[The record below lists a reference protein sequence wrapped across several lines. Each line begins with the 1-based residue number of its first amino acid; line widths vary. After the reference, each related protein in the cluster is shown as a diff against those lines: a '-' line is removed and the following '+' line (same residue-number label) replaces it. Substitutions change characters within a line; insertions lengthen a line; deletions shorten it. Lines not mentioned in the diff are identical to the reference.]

1 MIKKNRRTKIW
12 LISMIDV
19 RHKNIRKSSLPRT
32 GREMD
37 AIGGT
42 TGVAAPAFVG
52 GGSSGPRY
60 WDLINTDA
68 EGNALPEGKEYINT
82 TYSAHTDG
90 SFVAKGDVVACASD
104 SDIKDIPFPVAGYDM
119 AGIVRIKPGSGLI
132 VREGILEVDPSFA
145 GGLDEEQLELYLT
158 NNKYVTEEKLKTGGY
173 ITLTSPLAGYKL
185 ADKYAPVTTTD
196 TILTAFGKLERNFSN
211 YVDLTTDQLI
221 KGKKTF
227 EETIF
232 SKKDIIASAIDTSVE
247 DVSFP
252 IASATRLGC
261 VKIGANLS
269 ITTDGVLSALAG
281 GGIAFTPGT
290 ALQLTSNDV
299 LNVVFGT
306 TGTTACAGN
315 DSRLSNARP
324 NPYALTFTG
333 FSTGTYTGASSL
345 TIAIPTNNSQL
356 SNGAGYI
363 KGINKSM
370 ILSALTGS
378 GSSSK
383 YLAGDGTFYTISYG
397 EIAGTPTLN
406 YLPLTGGTL
415 TGNLAIRNSGP
426 ILYFYN
432 SADTGLYWSIRYPGT
447 SDLAFYRQ
455 GSKTAWLTPAGDF
468 VTAGDIVASA
478 TSSSISDIMAVASSS
493 TYGLVKYDNS
503 TIRMNSSGQLYC
515 TISGGGSGGGNVE
528 WSGIQDYTINLMLN
542 GSSSQT
548 YTLLRSAAAAMGSA
562 SSGYRSI
569 SIKGTTDSFATSSHT
584 HTWSSI
590 TSKPSWIGSSKPSY
604 SWSEITGKPSVLSSI
619 SYSTSGSGNVVTN
632 VTASGSTVYVT
643 KGSISGGSSF
653 NGGRIT
659 GNLEIYKSGANLT
672 LNNGSYSWTFLHS
685 GDTMY
690 LQKNGSY
697 LLYVKGGNWTINS
710 DERIKNILAPV
721 GGILDKLKG
730 LSVFNYTFKNRKSSM
745 MIGVSAQEVRRV
757 FPEVVSVGG
766 YEDMIK
772 DYALGVDYATLG
784 AVVAIGG
791 LKELDQK
798 YSCLESR
805 MKSLDHWKTT
815 KDRQI
820 DFLMKENALLK
831 ARVSELEGRAA

>member
-1 MIKKNRRTKIW
+1 MN
-12 LISMIDV
+12 MIDV

-32 GREMD
+32 GREID
-37 AIGGT
+37 AI
-42 TGVAAPAFVG
+42 TGAAGVTGPAFGG

-90 SFVAKGDVVACASD
+90 SFVAKGDVIACAAD
-104 SDIKDIPFPVAGYDM
+104 PDIKDTPFPVAGYDM

-132 VREGILEVDPSFA
+132 VRDGILEVDPSFA
-145 GGLDEEQLELYLT
+145 GGLDEEQLKLYLT
-158 NNKYVTEEKLKTGGY
+158 NNKYVTEEHLKTTGY
-173 ITLTSPLAGYKL
+173 ITFTSPLAGYKI
-185 ADKYAPVTTTD
+185 ADKYASVTTTD

-247 DVSFP
+247 DISFP

-261 VKIGANLS
+261 VKVGANLS

-356 SNGAGYI
+356 SNGRGYI
-363 KGINKSM
+363 TGITKSM
-370 ILSALTGS
+370 ILDALSGS
-378 GSSSK
+378 GDGSK
-383 YLAGDGTFYTISYG
+383 YLAGDGTFYTISAN
-397 EIAGTPTLN
+397 EITFPSGYVTLSSSQTVSGLKHFSPGLTSGNKSDVWIQISSGNSISGMHQSSIANLYLN
-406 YLPLTGGTL
+406 YVSSSKNVRITGDCDII
-415 TGNLAIRNSGP
+415 A
-426 ILYFYN
+426 
-432 SADTGLYWSIRYPGT
+432 
-447 SDLAFYRQ
+447 
-455 GSKTAWLTPAGDF
+455 
-468 VTAGDIVASA
+468 AGDIVASA

-515 TISGGGSGGGNVE
+515 TTTGGGGNVSVIDNLTSTSTTSALSANQGRILDSRLQNVKFGSNYTDYVVTQLGSTSYNLSKNGHSHA
-528 WSGIQDYTINLMLN
+528 WS
-542 GSSSQT
+542 
-548 YTLLRSAAAAMGSA
+548 A
-562 SSGYRSI
+562 
-569 SIKGTTDSFATSSHT
+569 
-584 HTWSSI
+584 I

-604 SWSEITGKPSVLSSI
+604 SWSEISSKPSVISSI
-619 SYSTSGSGNVVTN
+619 TYSISGSGSVVTN
-632 VTASGSTVYVT
+632 VTASGNTVSVT
-643 KGSISGGSSF
+643 KGNISGSSF
-653 NGGRIT
+653 NGGTIT
-659 GNLEIYKSGANLT
+659 SNITISRSDPGIALSGSSPFINMGSTWKMNLY
-672 LNNGSYSWTFLHS
+672 S
-685 GDTMY
+685 GDFRFMY
-690 LQKNGSY
+690 GSESRAYFSYASSGNMWIKGSLVQGSDMRRKKVIDY
-697 LLYVKGGNWTINS
+697 LGNVLPLVHS
-710 DERIKNILAPV
+710 
-721 GGILDKLKG
+721 
-730 LSVFNYTFKNRKSSM
+730 LSVFRFRYNNDETQRIR
-745 MIGVSAQEVRRV
+745 IGLSAQQVRLC
-757 FPEVVSVGG
+757 FPEFVYTESDG
-766 YEDMIK
+766 YYSL
-772 DYALGVDYATLG
+772 DYPGMTSIAIQGV
-784 AVVAIGG
+784 
-791 LKELDQK
+791 KELYTKHQK
-798 YSCLESR
+798 LESDL
-805 MKSLDHWKTT
+805 KSFTHWKTT
-815 KDRQI
+815 KDQQI
-820 DFLMKENALLK
+820 DFLMKENACLK
-831 ARVSELEGRAA
+831 ARVNELERRVA

>member
-1 MIKKNRRTKIW
+1 MN
-12 LISMIDV
+12 MIDV

-32 GREMD
+32 GREID
-37 AIGGT
+37 AI
-42 TGVAAPAFVG
+42 TGAAGVTGPAFVG

-90 SFVAKGDVVACASD
+90 SFVAKGDVIACAAD
-104 SDIKDIPFPVAGYDM
+104 PEIKDTPFPVAGYDM

-132 VREGILEVDPSFA
+132 VRDGVLEVDPSFA
-145 GGLDEEQLELYLT
+145 GGLDEEQLKLYLT
-158 NNKYVTEEKLKTGGY
+158 NNKYVTEEHLKTTGY
-173 ITLTSPLAGYKL
+173 ITLTSPLAGYKI

-247 DVSFP
+247 DISFP

-261 VKIGANLS
+261 VKVGANLS

-356 SNGAGYI
+356 SNGRGYI
-363 KGINKSM
+363 TGITKSM
-370 ILSALTGS
+370 ILGALSGS
-378 GSSSK
+378 GDGSK
-383 YLAGDGTFYTISYG
+383 YLAGDGTFYTISAN
-397 EIAGTPTLN
+397 EITFPSGYVTLSSSQTVSGLKHFSPGLTSGNKSDVWIQISSGNSISGMHQSSIANLYLN
-406 YLPLTGGTL
+406 YVSSSKNVRITGDCDII
-415 TGNLAIRNSGP
+415 A
-426 ILYFYN
+426 
-432 SADTGLYWSIRYPGT
+432 
-447 SDLAFYRQ
+447 
-455 GSKTAWLTPAGDF
+455 
-468 VTAGDIVASA
+468 AGDIVASA

-515 TISGGGSGGGNVE
+515 TTTGGGGNVSVIDNLTSTSTTSALSANQGRILDSRLQNVKFGSNYTDYVVTQLGSTSYNLSKNGHSHA
-528 WSGIQDYTINLMLN
+528 WS
-542 GSSSQT
+542 
-548 YTLLRSAAAAMGSA
+548 A
-562 SSGYRSI
+562 
-569 SIKGTTDSFATSSHT
+569 
-584 HTWSSI
+584 I

-604 SWSEITGKPSVLSSI
+604 SWSEISSKPSVISSI
-619 SYSTSGSGNVVTN
+619 TYSISGSGSVVTN
-632 VTASGSTVYVT
+632 VTASGNTVSVT
-643 KGSISGGSSF
+643 KGNISGSSF
-653 NGGRIT
+653 NGGTIT
-659 GNLEIYKSGANLT
+659 SNITISRSDPGIALSGSSPFINMGSTWKMNLY
-672 LNNGSYSWTFLHS
+672 S
-685 GDTMY
+685 GDFRFMY
-690 LQKNGSY
+690 GSESRAYFSYASSGNMWIKGSLVQGSDMRRKKVIDY
-697 LLYVKGGNWTINS
+697 LGNVLPLVHS
-710 DERIKNILAPV
+710 
-721 GGILDKLKG
+721 
-730 LSVFNYTFKNRKSSM
+730 LSVFRFRYNNDETQRIR
-745 MIGVSAQEVRRV
+745 IGLSAQQVRLC
-757 FPEVVSVGG
+757 FPEFVYTESDG
-766 YEDMIK
+766 YYSL
-772 DYALGVDYATLG
+772 DYPGMTSIAIQGV
-784 AVVAIGG
+784 
-791 LKELDQK
+791 KELYTKHQK
-798 YSCLESR
+798 LESDL
-805 MKSLDHWKTT
+805 KSFTHWKTT
-815 KDRQI
+815 KDQQI
-820 DFLMKENALLK
+820 DFLMKENACLK
-831 ARVSELEGRAA
+831 ARVNELERRVA

>member
-1 MIKKNRRTKIW
+1 MN
-12 LISMIDV
+12 MIDV

-32 GREMD
+32 GREID
-37 AIGGT
+37 AI
-42 TGVAAPAFVG
+42 TGAAGVTGPAFGG

-90 SFVAKGDVVACASD
+90 SFVAKGDVIACAANP
-104 SDIKDIPFPVAGYDM
+104 DIKDTPFPVAGYDM

-132 VREGILEVDPSFA
+132 VRDGVLEVDPSFA
-145 GGLDEEQLELYLT
+145 GGLDEEQLKLYLT
-158 NNKYVTEEKLKTGGY
+158 NNKYVTQEHLKTTGY
-173 ITLTSPLAGYKL
+173 ITLTSPLAGYKI

-247 DVSFP
+247 DISFP

-261 VKIGANLS
+261 VKVGANLS

-356 SNGAGYI
+356 SNGRGYI
-363 KGINKSM
+363 TGITKSM
-370 ILSALTGS
+370 ILDALSGS
-378 GSSSK
+378 GDGSK
-383 YLAGDGTFYTISYG
+383 YLAGDGTFYTISAN
-397 EIAGTPTLN
+397 EITFPSGYVTLSSSQTVSGLKHFSPGLTSGNKSDVWIQISSGNSISGMHQSSIANLYLN
-406 YLPLTGGTL
+406 YVSSSKNVRITGDCDII
-415 TGNLAIRNSGP
+415 A
-426 ILYFYN
+426 
-432 SADTGLYWSIRYPGT
+432 
-447 SDLAFYRQ
+447 
-455 GSKTAWLTPAGDF
+455 
-468 VTAGDIVASA
+468 AGDIVASA

-515 TISGGGSGGGNVE
+515 TTTGGGGNVSVIDNLTSTSTTSALSANQGRILDSRLQNVKFGSNYTDYVVTQLGSTSYNLSKNGHSHA
-528 WSGIQDYTINLMLN
+528 WS
-542 GSSSQT
+542 
-548 YTLLRSAAAAMGSA
+548 A
-562 SSGYRSI
+562 
-569 SIKGTTDSFATSSHT
+569 
-584 HTWSSI
+584 I

-604 SWSEITGKPSVLSSI
+604 SWSEISSKPSVISSI
-619 SYSTSGSGNVVTN
+619 TYSISGSGSVVTN
-632 VTASGSTVYVT
+632 VTASGNTVSVT
-643 KGSISGGSSF
+643 KGNISGSSF
-653 NGGRIT
+653 NGGTIT
-659 GNLEIYKSGANLT
+659 SNITISRSDPGIALSGSSPFINMGSTWKMNLY
-672 LNNGSYSWTFLHS
+672 S
-685 GDTMY
+685 GDFRFMY
-690 LQKNGSY
+690 GSESRAYFSYASSGNMWIKGSLVQGSDMRRKKVIDY
-697 LLYVKGGNWTINS
+697 LGNVLPLVHS
-710 DERIKNILAPV
+710 
-721 GGILDKLKG
+721 
-730 LSVFNYTFKNRKSSM
+730 LSVFRFRYNNDETQRIR
-745 MIGVSAQEVRRV
+745 IGLSAQQVRLC
-757 FPEVVSVGG
+757 FPEFVYTESDG
-766 YEDMIK
+766 YYSL
-772 DYALGVDYATLG
+772 DYPGMTSIAIQGV
-784 AVVAIGG
+784 
-791 LKELDQK
+791 KELYTKHQK
-798 YSCLESR
+798 LESDL
-805 MKSLDHWKTT
+805 KSFTHWKTT
-815 KDRQI
+815 KDQQI
-820 DFLMKENALLK
+820 DFLMKENACLK
-831 ARVSELEGRAA
+831 ARVNELERRVA

>member
-1 MIKKNRRTKIW
+1 
-12 LISMIDV
+12 MIDV

-32 GREMD
+32 GREID
-37 AIGGT
+37 AI
-42 TGVAAPAFVG
+42 TGAAGVTGPAFGG

-90 SFVAKGDVVACASD
+90 SFVAKGDVVACAAD
-104 SDIKDIPFPVAGYDM
+104 PDIKDTPFPVAGYDM

-132 VREGILEVDPSFA
+132 VRDGVLEVDPSFA
-145 GGLDEEQLELYLT
+145 GGLDEEQLKLYLT
-158 NNKYVTEEKLKTGGY
+158 NNKYVTEEHLKTTGY
-173 ITLTSPLAGYKL
+173 ITLTSPLAGYKI

-247 DVSFP
+247 DISFP

-261 VKIGANLS
+261 VKVGANLS
-269 ITTDGVLSALAG
+269 ITTDGVLSALDG

-356 SNGAGYI
+356 SNGRGYI
-363 KGINKSM
+363 TGITKSM
-370 ILSALTGS
+370 ILDALSGS
-378 GSSSK
+378 GDGSK
-383 YLAGDGTFYTISYG
+383 YLAGDGTFYTISAN
-397 EIAGTPTLN
+397 EITFPSGYVTLSSSQTVSGLKHFSPGLTSGNKSDVWIQISSGNSISGMHQSSIANLYLN
-406 YLPLTGGTL
+406 YVSSSKNVRITGDCDII
-415 TGNLAIRNSGP
+415 A
-426 ILYFYN
+426 
-432 SADTGLYWSIRYPGT
+432 
-447 SDLAFYRQ
+447 
-455 GSKTAWLTPAGDF
+455 
-468 VTAGDIVASA
+468 AGDIVASA

-515 TISGGGSGGGNVE
+515 TTTGGGGNVSVIDNLTSTSTTSALSANQGRILDSRLQNVKFGSNYTDYVVTQLGSTSYNLSKNGHSHA
-528 WSGIQDYTINLMLN
+528 WS
-542 GSSSQT
+542 
-548 YTLLRSAAAAMGSA
+548 A
-562 SSGYRSI
+562 
-569 SIKGTTDSFATSSHT
+569 
-584 HTWSSI
+584 I

-604 SWSEITGKPSVLSSI
+604 SWSEISSKPSVISSI
-619 SYSTSGSGNVVTN
+619 TYSISGSGSVVTN
-632 VTASGSTVYVT
+632 VTASGNTVSVT
-643 KGSISGGSSF
+643 KGNISGSSF
-653 NGGRIT
+653 NGGTIT
-659 GNLEIYKSGANLT
+659 SNITISRSDPGIALSGSSPFINMGSTWKMNLY
-672 LNNGSYSWTFLHS
+672 S
-685 GDTMY
+685 GDFRFMY
-690 LQKNGSY
+690 GSESRAYFSYASSGNMWIKGSLVQGSDMRRKKVIDY
-697 LLYVKGGNWTINS
+697 LGNVLPLVHS
-710 DERIKNILAPV
+710 
-721 GGILDKLKG
+721 
-730 LSVFNYTFKNRKSSM
+730 LSVFRFRYNNDETQRIR
-745 MIGVSAQEVRRV
+745 IGLSAQQVRLC
-757 FPEVVSVGG
+757 FPEFVYTESDG
-766 YEDMIK
+766 YYSL
-772 DYALGVDYATLG
+772 DYPGMTSIAIQGV
-784 AVVAIGG
+784 
-791 LKELDQK
+791 KELYTKHQK
-798 YSCLESR
+798 LESDL
-805 MKSLDHWKTT
+805 KSFTHWKTT
-815 KDRQI
+815 KDQQI
-820 DFLMKENALLK
+820 DFLMKENACLK
-831 ARVSELEGRAA
+831 ARVNELERRVA